1 LFDFHHKLMKWASTL
16 APEHIPRAREEEE
29 EEENPR

>member
-1 LFDFHHKLMKWASTL
+1 MLMQWASML

-29 EEENPR
+29 EEEEENPM